1 MANLSSLLS
10 GSYLGA
16 SGASGAT
23 GILGSTG
30 ATGYTGATG
39 FTGATGATGT
49 LGSTGA
55 TGFQGASGSTGLT
68 GSTGATGSTGP
79 IGATGSTGP
88 IGLTGATG
96 STGASG
102 VNGSTGA
109 TGSTG
114 PTGLTGA
121 TGSTGPNFTTTYFQ
135 VTATPGATGSTGTIT
150 ATNILVGSNAVLTV
164 AGGQTLTGGFASTPT
179 NLGNLSGANLTPSPS
194 THNYQYL
201 SNNGAGTINAPSVD
215 GAIDILINNTTGA
228 GAITLSGF
236 SVISGSTGD
245 AFTTTTT
252 AKFILSIRRI
262 NGTATYSNR
271 QIVA

>member
-30 ATGYTGATG
+30 ATGFQGAS
-39 FTGATGATGT
+39 GASGATGT

-55 TGFQGASGSTGLT
+55 TGFQGASGSTGVFGASGLT
-68 GSTGATGSTGP
+68 GSTGATGFQ
-79 IGATGSTGP
+79 GASGSTGVF
-88 IGLTGATG
+88 
-96 STGASG
+96 GASG
-102 VNGSTGA
+102 VQGASGSTGFQGASGSTGA
-109 TGSTG
+109 TGFA
-114 PTGLTGA
+114 GA

-135 VTATPGATGSTGTIT
+135 VTATPAATGSTGTIT

-179 NLGNLSGANLTPSPS
+179 NLGNLSGASLTPSPS

-245 AFTTTTT
+245 AFTVTTT

>member
-30 ATGYTGATG
+30 ATGFQGAS
-39 FTGATGATGT
+39 GASGATGT

-55 TGFQGASGSTGLT
+55 TGFQGASGASGATGTL
-68 GSTGATGSTGP
+68 GSTGATGFQGASGAS
-79 IGATGSTGP
+79 GATGT
-88 IGLTGATG
+88 L
-96 STGASG
+96 
-102 VNGSTGA
+102 GSTGA
-109 TGSTG
+109 TGFQGASG
-114 PTGLTGA
+114 ASGA
-121 TGSTGPNFTTTYFQ
+121 TGNTFSTTYLQ

-150 ATNILVGSNAVLTV
+150 ATNILVGSNAVMTI
-164 AGGQTLTGGFASTPT
+164 AGGQTLTGGFSATPT
-179 NLGNLSGANLTPSPS
+179 NLGNLSGASLTPSPS

-228 GAITLSGF
+228 GSVTLSGF